1 VSPITDVHGVNMT
14 NEIFIGRQPILDSD
28 RRTFGYELLYR
39 NGPDTAMLSESP
51 DDATRCVME
60 RALLQWGVEKIIG
73 NRFGLINASAS
84 FVASGLHRAMPPEG
98 IIFEICESTPFDGP
112 TFDALVRAR
121 YDGHHF
127 ALDNV
132 TRLSDLV
139 GSRLLPHASIVKIEL
154 RNALDNEIPRLIE
167 VARERAPGVL
177 VVAEKVETADDF
189 ARCLEFG
196 FDLFQ
201 GYFFAAPEVLKRPA
215 RPANVA
221 SAMALLA
228 EMQRT
233 DIDIDRVEE
242 LVGSDPSLT
251 FRLLA
256 IANSSAFGL
265 DRRVDSLRHTIILLG
280 LGQAPPDTSELIA
293 LSTAPG
299 ASEELI
305 TLGATRARM
314 ISSLVSGGASSSIG
328 FTVGLLSVT
337 DAIYNTPMSE
347 LVGELPVS
355 AEIASALVDSE
366 GELGRAL
373 DIVRACEA
381 GDVARLVELDA
392 GSFEHLRHMYA
403 EAVEWSDDRL
413 DQPCGPLRDGIEGFV
428 ERQLT
433 PLCRREPTEVAT
445 RDLVAIRVG
454 EARHPGITARAHRL
468 GLLRQRATGVDEE
481 QVEALQFEFTTGCV
495 PQPRQFVR
503 AFDQRGEIHGVRHRR
518 SFRWTR
524 HDGASDGPLTVQ
536 SMRRHATEIFSAH
549 PTSQRTHTPTR
560 STIMWAGVA
569 DITQISPPDDT
580 TVCDATAS
588 ERRGFCTDVDGC
600 GRAQS
605 QAAT

>member
-1 VSPITDVHGVNMT
+1 VSPIADAHGVNMT

-39 NGPDTAMLSESP
+39 NGPNTAMLSESP

-60 RALLQWGVEKIIG
+60 RALLQWGMEKIIG

-84 FVASGLHRAMPPEG
+84 LVVSGLHRAMPPEG

-121 YDGHHF
+121 YDGYHF

-154 RNALDNEIPRLIE
+154 RNTIEEEIPRLIE

-177 VVAEKVETADDF
+177 VAAEKVETAEDF
-189 ARCLEFG
+189 ARCLAFG

-201 GYFFAAPEVLKRPA
+201 GYFFAEPEVLKRPA
-215 RPANVA
+215 RPANIA

-280 LGQAPPDTSELIA
+280 LGQVRRMAALIA

-314 ISSLVSGGASSSIG
+314 ISSLVSGGAASSIG

-337 DAIYNTPMSE
+337 DAIYHTPMPELVSE
-347 LVGELPVS
+347 LPIS
-355 AEIASALVDSE
+355 AEIASALVDSH

-373 DIVRACEA
+373 DIVRACEL
-381 GDVARLVELDA
+381 GDVARLAALDA
-392 GSFEHLRHMYA
+392 GSLEHLRHMYA
-403 EAVEWSDDRL
+403 EAVEWADDLRAQIIGPRL
-413 DQPCGPLRDGIEGFV
+413 RAT
-428 ERQLT
+428 QLT
-433 PLCRREPTEVAT
+433 
-445 RDLVAIRVG
+445 
-454 EARHPGITARAHRL
+454 
-468 GLLRQRATGVDEE
+468 
-481 QVEALQFEFTTGCV
+481 
-495 PQPRQFVR
+495 
-503 AFDQRGEIHGVRHRR
+503 
-518 SFRWTR
+518 
-524 HDGASDGPLTVQ
+524 
-536 SMRRHATEIFSAH
+536 
-549 PTSQRTHTPTR
+549 
-560 STIMWAGVA
+560 
-569 DITQISPPDDT
+569 
-580 TVCDATAS
+580 
-588 ERRGFCTDVDGC
+588 
-600 GRAQS
+600 
-605 QAAT
+605 

>member
-1 VSPITDVHGVNMT
+1 MT
-14 NEIFIGRQPILDSD
+14 NEIFIGRQAILDSD
-28 RRTFGYELLYR
+28 RQTFGYELLYR
-39 NGPDTAMLSESP
+39 NGPDSAMLSESP

-60 RALLQWGVEKIIG
+60 RALLQWGMEKIIG

-84 FVASGLHRAMPPEG
+84 LVVSGLHRAMPPEG
-98 IIFEICESTPFDGP
+98 IIFEICEATPFDGP
-112 TFDALVRAR
+112 TYDALVRAR
-121 YDGHHF
+121 ADGYHF

-154 RNALDNEIPRLIE
+154 GNALEEEIPRLID

-177 VVAEKVETADDF
+177 VAAEKVETSTDF
-189 ARCLEFG
+189 ARCLDFG

-201 GYFFAAPEVLKRPA
+201 GYFFAQPEVLKRPA

-221 SAMALLA
+221 TAMALLA

-233 DIDIDRVEE
+233 DIDIDRTVE

-280 LGQAPPDTSELIA
+280 LGQVRRMAGLIA
-293 LSTAPG
+293 LSTAAG

-314 ISSLVSGGASSSIG
+314 ISSLVTGGAASSIG

-337 DAIYNTPMSE
+337 DAIYHTPMPE

-355 AEIASALVDSE
+355 AEIASALVDGE

-392 GSFEHLRHMYA
+392 GSFEQLRLMYA
-403 EAVEWSDDRL
+403 EAIEWADD
-413 DQPCGPLRDGIEGFV
+413 LRAQIV
-428 ERQLT
+428 T
-433 PLCRREPTEVAT
+433 PKA
-445 RDLVAIRVG
+445 
-454 EARHPGITARAHRL
+454 
-468 GLLRQRATGVDEE
+468 
-481 QVEALQFEFTTGCV
+481 
-495 PQPRQFVR
+495 
-503 AFDQRGEIHGVRHRR
+503 
-518 SFRWTR
+518 
-524 HDGASDGPLTVQ
+524 
-536 SMRRHATEIFSAH
+536 
-549 PTSQRTHTPTR
+549 RTHQL
-560 STIMWAGVA
+560 V
-569 DITQISPPDDT
+569 
-580 TVCDATAS
+580 
-588 ERRGFCTDVDGC
+588 
-600 GRAQS
+600 
-605 QAAT
+605 